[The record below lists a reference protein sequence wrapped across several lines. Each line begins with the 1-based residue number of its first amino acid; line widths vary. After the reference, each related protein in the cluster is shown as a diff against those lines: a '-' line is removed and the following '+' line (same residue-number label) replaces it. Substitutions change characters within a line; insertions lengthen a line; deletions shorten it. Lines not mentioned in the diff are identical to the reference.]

1 MYMESSSVSLLV
13 PGPIRGPENTTPS
26 PLLRELCMA
35 SPRLPLHCKIASAT
49 AGLRDALASEF
60 PELTCTSL
68 DLGEPMQDCVHRE
81 GKGGRPNGVAYRN
94 AARVVNASAADVVCL
109 QYGSGIYEGQGGN
122 HLMGFVS
129 DLKKPLVT
137 VFHTVE
143 PDPTPAEQRVME
155 ALFQSS
161 ARLVTMTQSGRDL
174 LRECYEVPLRKID
187 VIPHGIPDRPASD
200 RASCKEVT
208 GLQGRRVLLT
218 CGHLEPHKGIE
229 HVIKGL
235 PAVVRQHPDLV
246 YVIMGATQPS
256 ILDADGES
264 YRTHLQELVRECGV
278 EDHVLFVNQFM
289 DEGDLDIY
297 IGAADLCITPYDV
310 ESRSCSANLARMVG
324 MGRAVISTPYAHARE
339 MLAEGRGRLVRFAS
353 PMAISSALL
362 ELLGDH
368 EMASSI
374 SHRAWEYGRTMI
386 WPTVARAY
394 VDCFQSAVDHHREGF
409 ASSQWRNRAS
419 GTA

>member
-1 MYMESSSVSLLV
+1 MFADSSPLSLLMS
-13 PGPIRGPENTTPS
+13 GPVGDSAAIATS
-26 PLLRELCMA
+26 PLLEEFCLA
-35 SPRLPLHCKIASAT
+35 SPRMPARCKIASST
-49 AGLRDALASEF
+49 AGLRDALATEF
-60 PELTCTSL
+60 PELTCTPL
-68 DLGEPMQDCVHRE
+68 ELGEPMQDCVHA
-81 GKGGRPNGVAYRN
+81 GVTGQQNGTAYRN
-94 AARVVNASAADVVCL
+94 AARLVNASSCDVVCL
-109 QYGSGIYEGQGGN
+109 QYGPGIYGGPGGD
-122 HLMGFVS
+122 HLTGFVG

-137 VFHTVE
+137 VLHTVE
-143 PDPTPAEQRVME
+143 SDPSPAEHRVME

-200 RASCKEVT
+200 RTSCKEVT
-208 GLQGRRVLLT
+208 GLKGRRVLLT

-235 PAVVRQHPDLV
+235 HAVVRQHPDLL
-246 YVIMGATQPS
+246 YVVMGVTEPKVLAT
-256 ILDADGES
+256 DGES
-264 YRTHLQELVRECGV
+264 YRLRLEGLVHDYGV

-289 DEGDLDIY
+289 DEGDLDVY

-310 ESRSCSANLARMVG
+310 EARSCSANLARMVG

-339 MLAEGRGRLVRFAS
+339 MLGDGRGRLVRFAS

-362 ELLGDH
+362 ELLG
-368 EMASSI
+368 ENGVASSI

-386 WPTVARAY
+386 WPAVARSY
-394 VDCFQSAVDHHREGF
+394 VECFQSALDHHREGF
-409 ASSQWRNRAS
+409 VPSHWRKRAS
-419 GTA
+419 GYA